1 MGIDMHTVLVVLN
14 AGCLVLLVVT
24 VLVGRYKFQWS
35 DAKLVMAA
43 LVIVGVSLGGSMLM
57 SSLT

>member
-1 MGIDMHTVLVVLN
+1 MHTVLVVLN
-14 AGCLVLLVVT
+14 AGCVALLVVT

>member
-1 MGIDMHTVLVVLN
+1 MHTVLIVLN
-14 AGCLVLLVVT
+14 SSCVVLLVVT

-43 LVIVGVSLGGSMLM
+43 LVIAGVSLGGSMLI